1 MLKVLGGLKGFL
13 KREEVIIDGPVFRF
27 HNVFT
32 AVLLFACSVVVTAT
46 QYVGKPIMCIVGD
59 GVPDKPINT
68 YCWVTSTFTMP
79 AAFGREVG
87 SQVAHPGVANEYQ
100 FQQVDA
106 GGGPARKYYT
116 YYQWVCFVLFF
127 QGLACHFPKLVWE
140 NCEGGL
146 MKTLVMGL
154 NHYVYTEDEKRKKKE
169 AIIDYVM
176 RHLKVIFIGN
186 RRIKVVRYTAFSIGT
201 QRNP

>member
-1 MLKVLGGLKGFL
+1 MLKVLGGLKEFL
-13 KREEVIIDGPVFRF
+13 KREEVVIDGPVFRF

-32 AVLLFACSVVVTAT
+32 AVLLFACSVIVTAT

-68 YCWVTSTFTMP
+68 FCWVMSTFTLP
-79 AAFGREVG
+79 DAFGRQVG
-87 SQVAHPGVANEYQ
+87 TEVAHPGVANEYE
-100 FQQVDA
+100 FQQH
-106 GGGPARKYYT
+106 GGAPNKKYYT
-116 YYQWVCFVLFF
+116 YYQWVCFALFF
-127 QGLACHFPKLVWE
+127 QGLACYFPKWVWE

-154 NHYVYTEDEKRKKKE
+154 NHYMYTEAEKRKKKE

-176 RHLKVIFIGN
+176 RHLKVSTITFLKLYFPN
-186 RRIKVVRYTAFSIGT
+186 LY
-201 QRNP
+201 

>member
-1 MLKVLGGLKGFL
+1 
-13 KREEVIIDGPVFRF
+13 
-27 HNVFT
+27 
-32 AVLLFACSVVVTAT
+32 
-46 QYVGKPIMCIVGD
+46 
-59 GVPDKPINT
+59 
-68 YCWVTSTFTMP
+68 MP

-100 FQQVDA
+100 FE
-106 GGGPARKYYT
+106 GPARKYYT

-127 QGLACHFPKLVWE
+127 QGLACYFPKWVWE

-176 RHLKVIFIGN
+176 RHLKVIFVGN
-186 RRIKVVRYTAFSIGT
+186 RRIEVVRCKVFSIGM
-201 QRNP
+201 QPI